1 MVFFFFYKKGRQNR
15 KPRTS
20 ATAAKSFHNKLKKR
34 EQEKGDRRKRERRQD
49 HSACRATEEAGEEQV
64 ISFVQKMKQML
75 ALSENCLHRN
85 DIKPQWWVVKRF
97 HCWVHTEASVRGI
110 ESKRHYWELEH
121 WQYNIQFSYTR
132 RSLWPSSS
140 AWLFDRKL
148 QRVSSGPLEDFGGPL
163 CCFRESGLV
172 MSVSDECVQACE
184 CVCRVL
190 LKYRT
195 AGCIGRL
202 QVGGRNSRGLSQVSL
217 YNIHIWA
224 SAHSFTPTQNSHS
237 V

>member
-1 MVFFFFYKKGRQNR
+1 MNGTDKQKKKWCFSFFFYKKGRRNR

-34 EQEKGDRRKRERRQD
+34 EREKGDRRERERRQD
-49 HSACRATEEAGEEQV
+49 HSACRATEEAGEERV

-85 DIKPQWWVVKRF
+85 DIKPQWRVVKRF

-132 RSLWPSSS
+132 RPLWPCSS

-148 QRVSSGPLEDFGGPL
+148 QRVSSGSSGGL
-163 CCFRESGLV
+163 R
-172 MSVSDECVQACE
+172 
-184 CVCRVL
+184 
-190 LKYRT
+190 RT
-195 AGCIGRL
+195 F
-202 QVGGRNSRGLSQVSL
+202 VSL
-217 YNIHIWA
+217 QRIWLSHVGFRRACLGVWVCA
-224 SAHSFTPTQNSHS
+224 SCAS
-237 V
+237 